1 MVLQIKEIVQTSL
14 AFQPE
19 VELML
24 RDLTTSVSNA
34 VDLAVQVRHHNFA
47 R

>member
-1 MVLQIKEIVQTSL
+1 MVLQVKEIVQTSS

-19 VELML
+19 IELML
-24 RDLTTSVSNA
+24 RDLTTSVSNV
-34 VDLAVQVRHHNFA
+34 VDLAVQVRRPNFA